1 MDGGPEAVGRWVFS
15 HRLSYS
21 WCSLASRVR
30 LIFQPGVSVTIS
42 EPQRVVSFSLELA
55 ALVFSVLSL
64 RFYFS
69 MSYV

>member
-1 MDGGPEAVGRWVFS
+1 MEVQKQWGDGFLSSSQLFLVFTCFKS
-15 HRLSYS
+15 PT
-21 WCSLASRVR
+21 